1 MLRWPEPFRPS
12 RSDWLQ
18 AGAVAAAL
26 FLLYALMAPR
36 TVALEDDGLFILSS
50 YFLGVEHPPGYPLFT
65 LIGHLFTHLPFG
77 SVAYRVHL
85 TSAVFGGLACGVLW
99 LCARALVRGR
109 LPAYLAAGGLGVSPV
124 FWSQAIIAEVYTLN
138 TFLFLVLLFLGLH
151 AAAGAVGRPAP
162 RGPRILR
169 WMAFLFGLSLSNHWP
184 LMLLVAP
191 AFVVLLWDLR
201 VDLVSRFGNLLWLV
215 VAGLLPYAWLVYRS
229 WQPLPISFYGPL
241 ESLREIWFFIS
252 RAGYAQVDQST
263 TATFLDHIQF
273 FEFQAEQLLVE
284 LALVGTLVSAVGFV
298 VQWRLLGRRVAAALT
313 AAFLGPTAVLILLLG
328 FDYDSMHKHIFSV
341 YPLPAYAVAALWMA
355 LGFDWLAERYAP
367 RRMQSAAAFA
377 VLLLAITGMGARANL
392 WEDEGWGARF
402 AQEVLKAVPRNAIVF
417 GQGDPDLVP
426 MAYFHII
433 EGQRPDITL
442 YHAKGL
448 VLGNRLFHPERTD
461 AETAQRIVG
470 EFIAKQNRPVVSTL
484 GAAYAFGAQ
493 RDHWLYSEIDRSA
506 KDPKQVTPDIT
517 PEGARFFDNEVAK
530 ANDSNE
536 WVAFVQGELRRRYAV
551 LLARSLRRN
560 VPLDE
565 RHKHDLELLS
575 KDFEGALGLTEGLM
589 LNPEGYSAGVVAAQL
604 NTVRELMPADVP
616 KEHLARFFYLRGA
629 LRANVGQRAGAIED
643 METALRVWRTP
654 DNPAIQPLEEL
665 YREAGNPAAAEAVK
679 DRVKSFKHPRA

>member
-1 MLRWPEPFRPS
+1 MLRWPEPFSPS

-26 FLLYALMAPR
+26 FLLYALTAPR

-50 YFLGVEHPPGYPLFT
+50 YFLGIEHPPGYPLFT
-65 LIGHLFTHLPFG
+65 LIGHLFSQLPFG

-85 TSAVFGGLACGVLW
+85 VSAVFGGLACGVLW

-138 TFLFLVLLFLGLH
+138 TFLFLVVLFLGLH
-151 AAAGAVGRPAP
+151 AAAGAKSQPA
-162 RGPRILR
+162 RSSRRLLR

-201 VDLVSRFGNLLWLV
+201 ADLVSRFGNLLWLV

-273 FEFQAEQLLVE
+273 FEFQTEQLLVE
-284 LALVGTLVSAVGFV
+284 LAVVGTLVAAVGFV

-313 AAFLGPTAVLILLLG
+313 VAFLGPTAVLILLLG

-341 YPLPAYAVAALWMA
+341 YPLPAYAVTALWMA
-355 LGFDWLAERYAP
+355 LGFDWLAERYAL
-367 RRMQSAAAFA
+367 RRIPSAAAFA
-377 VLLLAITGMGARANL
+377 ALLLAIAGMGARANL

-402 AQEVLKAVPRNAIVF
+402 AHEVLRALPRNAIVF

-433 EGQRPDITL
+433 EGERPDITL

-461 AETAQRIVG
+461 AETAQRIVRA
-470 EFIAKQNRPVVSTL
+470 FISKQTGPVVGTL
-484 GAAYAFGAQ
+484 GAVYPFGAQ
-493 RDHWLYSEIDRSA
+493 RDYWLYSEIDRSE
-506 KDPKQVTPDIT
+506 KDPEHVTPAIT
-517 PEGARFFDNEVAK
+517 SEAARFFDKEVAK

-565 RHKHDLELLS
+565 RRKRDLALLS

-604 NTVRELMPADVP
+604 RSVRELMPTDVP

-643 METALRVWRTP
+643 METALHVWRTP
-654 DNPAIQPLEEL
+654 DNPAIKPLEKL
-665 YREAGNPAAAEAVK
+665 YREAGNPAAAEAVN
-679 DRVKSFKHPRA
+679 DRVKSFRQPRS